1 MDGFPGGAN
10 GKEPTCQRRR
20 LKRCGF
26 DLWLGKIPSS
36 RKWQS
41 TPVFLLGK
49 FHGQRSLV
57 VYSPW
62 YRKELDTTEQLNNKI
77 IKEEKE
83 AASIRPGTQWSL
95 RKIFSSSL
103 LPFIRRP
110 LSFSLGVDVMQL
122 TDKPVNEEE

>member
-1 MDGFPGGAN
+1 MHDFEKTVADQS
-10 GKEPTCQRRR
+10 KDIADIERKIAALSADQSASAIA
-20 LKRCGF
+20 KR
-26 DLWLGKIPSS
+26 K
-36 RKWQS
+36 
-41 TPVFLLGK
+41 LLEAELAEK
-49 FHGQRSLV
+49 KAALEETYYDRSVEQQQEALDN
-57 VYSPW
+57 
-62 YRKELDTTEQLNNKI
+62 ELDSF
-77 IKEEKE
+77 KEEKE

>member
-1 MDGFPGGAN
+1 MAIHSSFLA
-10 GKEPTCQRRR
+10 
-20 LKRCGF
+20 
-26 DLWLGKIPSS
+26 WKISW
-36 RKWQS
+36 K
-41 TPVFLLGK
+41 
-49 FHGQRSLV
+49 RSLV
-57 VYSPW
+57 AYNPW
-62 YRKELDTTEQLNNKI
+62 CHKELDTTEQLNNKI

-83 AASIRPGTQWSL
+83 EASIWPGTQWSL